1 LQFKFHTGTSLF
13 AKRPSRP
20 FPPPFNPLPSP
31 TSTSPLRDAFRSFHF
46 NQDALG
52 YLRGVTNGDDAVL
65 ISPYYIGVA
74 DGVGAWNTRPQ
85 GHAALWSRLIL
96 HFWAIEIEQQVL
108 RYNSQSASD
117 RDMRVISPLSALQAS
132 YETTT
137 AITTSVPILG
147 TTTACIALLLPPT
160 TLLLTNLG
168 DSQAFVFRPSE
179 NKFIARTEE
188 QWHWFDCPRQLGT
201 NSPDTPEK
209 EGKVVEVQL
218 EEEDVLVVAT
228 DGLMDNLWE
237 AEVTK
242 DLMEWIKAGEVEQNM
257 AENLVEKAKAVAG
270 DPWGL
275 SPYMERAVEQG
286 LGIEGGKWDDISV
299 VVARCKK

>member
-1 LQFKFHTGTSLF
+1 MRNNDTCKADNGAGVSL
-13 AKRPSRP
+13 
-20 FPPPFNPLPSP
+20 P
-31 TSTSPLRDAFRSFHF
+31 TIPTVDDAV
-46 NQDALG
+46 G
-52 YLRGVTNGDDAVL
+52 YFRGVTNGDDAIVF
-65 ISPYYIGVA
+65 SSYYIGVA

-96 HFWAIEIEQQVL
+96 HFWALETEQQVL
-108 RYNSQSASD
+108 RANSSSSD
-117 RDMRVISPLSALQAS
+117 NEGSFISPLSALQAS

-137 AITTSVPILG
+137 ALTKSYSIVG
-147 TTTACIALLLPPT
+147 TTTACLALLIPPA
-160 TLLLTNLG
+160 TLLLTNVG

-179 NKFIARTEE
+179 GKFIARTEE

-201 NSPDTPEK
+201 NSPDTPV
-209 EGKVVEVQL
+209 GVGQVVEVQM
-218 EEEDVLVVAT
+218 EEGDVVIVAT

-237 AEVTK
+237 AEVVQ
-242 DLMEWIKAGEVEQNM
+242 DLTGWAEEGDAEGHM
-257 AENLVEKAKAVAG
+257 AERLVERAKKVAG

-299 VVARCKK
+299 IVARCQRREGVE